1 MESKSQVQTTRKE
14 KNMVK
19 TAMSFYGKQKK
30 GKKKMMSFSQE
41 VKNELLLKEKLSN
54 GEIMSELSSVI
65 MICGALTF
73 QNKNTK
79 ISIETENNPLVRKLF
94 VSIKKLY
101 SYEAKI
107 QFIEKGQI
115 RKKNRYKVLIEDDK
129 TVGKILEDMNL
140 DSISL
145 AFLTPNINKNPVRG
159 PGTSEASASWR
170 WRR

>member
-1 MESKSQVQTTRKE
+1 
-14 KNMVK
+14 
-19 TAMSFYGKQKK
+19 
-30 GKKKMMSFSQE
+30 MMSFSQE

-101 SYEAKI
+101 SLLY
-107 QFIEKGQI
+107 
-115 RKKNRYKVLIEDDK
+115 EDD
-129 TVGKILEDMNL
+129 L
-140 DSISL
+140 
-145 AFLTPNINKNPVRG
+145 
-159 PGTSEASASWR
+159 
-170 WRR
+170 